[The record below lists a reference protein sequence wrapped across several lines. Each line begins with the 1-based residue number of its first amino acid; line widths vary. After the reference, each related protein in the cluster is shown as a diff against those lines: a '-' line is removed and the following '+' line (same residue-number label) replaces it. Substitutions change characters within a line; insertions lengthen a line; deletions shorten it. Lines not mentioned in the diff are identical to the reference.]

1 MAVTSVLMGLQLT
14 NWLSARL
21 IDDGGIM
28 TKPHRVS
35 NSRSV
40 ALVMMVA
47 SFSMAVSAYAW
58 AGSDQQG
65 SEREEFHKVYPLS
78 AQGHVEI
85 ANVNGP
91 VHIAAWDRPE
101 VKVDAVKSAWS
112 KERLDEAKIEVE
124 ASSDRISIRTEYPG
138 HNHTFNYGG
147 DGEHNNPAR
156 VEYTVT
162 VPRQANLDE
171 INLVNGRLDIQG
183 VAGDVHA
190 SCVNGRLEARNL
202 QGRSELST
210 VNGSLDAS
218 VDQLPSSGV
227 KLSSVNGSLHVTLP
241 SDTNAEV
248 KASTMSG
255 SISNEFGLPVTRHQY
270 VGHSLHGQLGG
281 GGAFVKLSNVN
292 GAIEINHANDG
303 RPLSPAHNLEQDR
316 SHDKSDDEEDDD

>member
-1 MAVTSVLMGLQLT
+1 MAVTGVLGPSLT
-14 NWLSARL
+14 NCFPARL
-21 IDDGGIM
+21 IGDGGVM
-28 TKPHRVS
+28 TRQNGMS
-35 NSRSV
+35 NLRIA
-40 ALVMMVA
+40 ALA
-47 SFSMAVSAYAW
+47 IAALSLIAVSAYAW

-112 KERLDEAKIEVE
+112 KERLDEAKIQVE
-124 ASSDRISIRTEYPG
+124 ASPDRISIRTEYPG
-138 HNHTFNYGG
+138 HDHTFNYGG
-147 DGEHNNPAR
+147 AGEHNNPAR

-218 VDQLPSSGV
+218 VDQLPSSGL

-241 SDTNAEV
+241 SDTNAEL

-255 SISNEFGLPVTRHQY
+255 SISNEFGLPVTKHQY

-292 GAIEINHANDG
+292 GAIEIRHASDG
-303 RPLSPAHNLEQDR
+303 RPLSPAQNLEQDR
-316 SHDKSDDEEDDD
+316 GHDNDEDDDD